1 VKADVSSSGPPL
13 VELKGISKRYGDLL
27 ANDGI
32 DLAIAPGEIH
42 ALLGEN
48 GAGKSTLVKILYGVI
63 EPSVGEILW
72 EGRPVAIPS
81 PVDAR
86 DLGLGMVFQHFSL
99 FDELTV
105 AENIAVALSDQWNL
119 AMVRSRLG
127 EISRVYG
134 LALEPDRAVWT
145 LSAGERQRIEI
156 VRCLLQ
162 NPRLLILDEPT
173 SVLTPQ
179 EAEHLFVTLDK
190 LSADGCSILYI
201 SHKLEEVR
209 RLCRSATILRA
220 GRVVASIDPRAR
232 SAREIAALM
241 VGTEVGDV
249 RTGTPHVPKGEMLK
263 VDNLSMPPRSVH
275 GQTLHGIRLTAH
287 AGEIVGIAGVAG
299 NGQGELFAA
308 LSGEWLSDRADTVM
322 IAGKPCGTAGVDARR
337 RLGAAFVP
345 EERLGHAAAPTHRL
359 SENTLISHAAAE
371 VSRSGFILLGA
382 AKRLARSIIKSFD
395 VRTPEA
401 DPQARKLSG
410 GNLQKFVIGREII
423 RRPKL
428 LIVDQP
434 TWGVDAGAARLIR
447 QALVDLASEGSAV
460 VVISQDLD
468 ELFEVADRMAV
479 IHHGHMSALRPISE
493 WTKEAVG
500 LEMLGAANS
509 LGAAHAV

>member
-1 VKADVSSSGPPL
+1 VKPDVSSSGPPL
-13 VELKGISKRYGDLL
+13 VELKGISKRYGELL

-32 DLAIAPGEIH
+32 DLTIVPGEIH

-63 EPSVGEILW
+63 EPSAGEILW
-72 EGRPVAIPS
+72 EGRPVSIAS
-81 PVDAR
+81 PVEAR
-86 DLGLGMVFQHFSL
+86 ALGIGMVFQHFSL

-105 AENIAVALSDQWNL
+105 AENIAVALSDEWTL
-119 AMVRSRLG
+119 SAVRGRLG
-127 EISRVYG
+127 EISQAYG

-179 EAEHLFVTLDK
+179 EAEHLFLTLDK

-209 RLCRSATILRA
+209 RLCRSSTILRG
-220 GRVVASIDPRAR
+220 GRVVAAIDPRES

-241 VGTEVGDV
+241 VGNEVGEV
-249 RTGTPHVPKGEMLK
+249 RTGARHGSKDEMLR
-263 VDNLSMPPRSVH
+263 VEHLSMAPGSLH
-275 GQTLHGIRLTAH
+275 GQALEDINLVAH

-299 NGQGELFAA
+299 NGQTELFAA
-308 LSGEWLSDRADTVM
+308 LSGERLPDRPGTIM
-322 IAGKPCGTAGVDARR
+322 ISGKACGSAGVDGRR

-359 SENTLISHAAAE
+359 SENTLISHAATE
-371 VSRSGFILLGA
+371 VSRTGFIVLSA

-395 VRTPEA
+395 VRTPET

-423 RRPKL
+423 RKPKL

-447 QALVDLASEGSAV
+447 QALVDLAAEGSAV

-479 IHHGHMSALRPISE
+479 IHHGRLGSVRPLNE

-500 LEMLGAANS
+500 LEMLGVAQS
-509 LGAAHAV
+509 QGMVHAV